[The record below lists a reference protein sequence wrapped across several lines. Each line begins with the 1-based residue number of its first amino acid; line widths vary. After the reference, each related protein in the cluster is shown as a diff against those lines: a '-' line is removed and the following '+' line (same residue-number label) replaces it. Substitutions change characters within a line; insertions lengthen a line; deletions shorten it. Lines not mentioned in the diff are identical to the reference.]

1 MCGMRKGGAGINV
14 WYEKGWG
21 RYVCV
26 VSEIVDVK

>member
-1 MCGMRKGGAGINV
+1 MGQVLMCGMRKGGAGINV

-26 VSEIVDVK
+26 V